1 MNKRLTAITLLLV
14 VIVSCQQP
22 KQETSIIVPQLKLSI
37 DEVKV
42 TIPDDIPNDW
52 LGIAA
57 SFENGERVLH
67 QYDQY
72 HKHII
77 QFSLD
82 RKQIIKRV
90 YPFSDT
96 LDPGNNPVYVQ
107 RIEKGYFLLGGV
119 RLGFMLIDDDG
130 NLKNLWNDYYPNKH
144 LIKNWDY
151 NFKYRLR
158 SSTSTSLSMLDKQTI
173 PIYIELANMS
183 YDVVYRDNF
192 YDYDIFGKL
201 DLHTGVLERFP
212 IRFPNDFNRNG
223 LSYPMRHLP
232 SFTAMEDGKMA
243 YFFGINDTIHILDTN
258 TGEITDY
265 SIPNTSFPIN
275 IRPVDQAFFMDRN
288 QYSEF
293 SSNLSYYSGLYYDP
307 YRKGLLR
314 MGLKKENNRLTRI
327 YELLDENMN
336 IVGQFE
342 QPSQYSPAPFFL
354 PNEIWFPFQMGYAED
369 EMKLMRVVI
378 EE

>member
-1 MNKRLTAITLLLV
+1 MNKRLSTIALLLV
-14 VIVSCQQP
+14 AIVSCQQP
-22 KQETSIIVPQLKLSI
+22 MQETSIVPQLKLSI

-42 TIPDDIPNDW
+42 PIPDDMPNDW
-52 LGIAA
+52 LRITA
-57 SFENGERVLH
+57 SFENGERILH

-72 HKHII
+72 HKNII

-82 RKQIIKRV
+82 RKQIIKRI

-96 LDPGNNPVYVQ
+96 LDPGNIPVYVQ
-107 RIEKGYFLLGGV
+107 RIDKGYFLLGGFK
-119 RLGFMLIDDDG
+119 LGFILIDDDE
-130 NLKNLWNDYYPNKH
+130 NLKNLWNDFYPNKR

-151 NFKYRLR
+151 NFKYNLR
-158 SSTSTSLSMLDKQTI
+158 PYSSTSLSMLDKQTI
-173 PIYIELANMS
+173 PIYIELANMT
-183 YDVVYRDNF
+183 YDVVYRDDF

-201 DLHTGVLERFP
+201 DLHTGELERFP
-212 IRFPNDFNRNG
+212 IRFPSDFNRNG

-232 SFTAMEDGKMA
+232 SFAAMDDGKMA
-243 YFFGINDTIHILDTN
+243 YFFGIDDTIHILDTK

-288 QYSEF
+288 QYREF
-293 SSNLSYYSGLYYDP
+293 SSNLSYYAGLYYDP

-314 MGLKKENNRLTRI
+314 MGLKKENNRFTRI
-327 YELLDENMN
+327 YEILDEKMN

-342 QPSQYSPAPFFL
+342 QPSQYSPTPFFL
-354 PNEIWFPFQMGYAED
+354 PNEIWFPFQMGYTED